1 MKPLLLSAFV
11 FPGAGYFLLK
21 KPLQGSLSALAVI
34 ITLAVFIKEALYK
47 LHGRKQLIFKENLEI
62 PSISFGHRKAIFQG
76 LIKENDVIETV
87 TMQYQM
93 DSDFVL
99 VFSN

>member
-1 MKPLLLSAFV
+1 M
-11 FPGAGYFLLK
+11 
-21 KPLQGSLSALAVI
+21 
-34 ITLAVFIKEALYK
+34 
-47 LHGRKQLIFKENLEI
+47 IFKENLEI